1 MLESVQECAQFF
13 EVFTHASNRLLYS
26 WKVVVDIAEKEYF
39 RIEQVLTN
47 VGNIRQH
54 LLRFRNV
61 ANIQIWDR
69 FVHRRSPRGRCRP
82 TRSTRPAGSRGRARR
97 RRSTRASRR
106 SAARRRSGTRPTLL
120 RRDFFDFFVANFWQ
134 KLSRRMP
141 T

>member
-82 TRSTRPAGSRGRARR
+82 TRSANFRGCSTRARR
-97 RRSTRASRR
+97 AV
-106 SAARRRSGTRPTLL
+106 
-120 RRDFFDFFVANFWQ
+120 DC
-134 KLSRRMP
+134 
-141 T
+141 